1 MKSFTIS
8 PDLKNQIEKM
18 TFQELVV
25 LKSYLEER
33 NSHIKTRAFL
43 IYLNE
48 ELGQRAF
55 NMIDQVIISEK

>member
-1 MKSFTIS
+1 MNRFTIP
-8 PDLKNQIEKM
+8 PDLKKEVEKM

-33 NSHIKTRAFL
+33 KSHIKTRAFL

-48 ELGQRAF
+48 VLSQRAF
-55 NMIDQVIISEK
+55 NMVDQVIISEK